1 MPADCRTHL
10 ASVPSAP
17 NPLDMLF
24 PLSTVLV
31 PSALPKSS
39 PGRPVGKNA
48 CCASVST
55 WKPHRL
61 HRAVISVL
69 GGRGGEQRQQE
80 CQGVLAVRLVV
91 GLVRNLPEGIRWR
104 VTGTDTEVHTVVG
117 NYPCPVCMHPNMQHA
132 SVCSHHTHTHTPVC
146 IQHTH
151 TYMHTNTHTHVYTKH
166 TQAPVCIQHIHMHTQ
181 YTHNCTYTLTCTYN
195 IYTDLCAHTPTHVPV
210 CLQHIHTYKHMYL
223 GG

>member
-1 MPADCRTHL
+1 
-10 ASVPSAP
+10 
-17 NPLDMLF
+17 MLF

-146 IQHTH
+146 IQH
-151 TYMHTNTHTHVYTKH
+151 
-166 TQAPVCIQHIHMHTQ
+166 IHMHTQ